1 MTDDRHRHRPPDPD
15 PELPVDSDLDVED
28 APDGT
33 PRPVHLR
40 LRYLLLVAAGGTVGT
55 GAREGLTLAFPADPA
70 FDTVIFAINIVG
82 ALLLGVLLE
91 SLARAGSDEGR
102 RRTARLLLGTGALG
116 GFTTYSTLATDTAHL
131 LTTGHPAPA
140 ALYALGTVLLGALAS
155 WTGIALAAAL
165 HPRRTQRKVP
175 A

>member
-1 MTDDRHRHRPPDPD
+1 MTDDRHRAPTGDPYPD
-15 PELPVDSDLDVED
+15 LPVDSDLDAD
-28 APDGT
+28 DTPDGT

-40 LRYLLLVAAGGTVGT
+40 ARYLLLVAAGGTVGT
-55 GAREGLTLAFPADPA
+55 GAREALALAFPTDPS
-70 FDTVIFAINIVG
+70 FNTVIFAINLVG

-91 SLARAGSDEGR
+91 SLVRAGSDEGR

-131 LTTGHPAPA
+131 LTTGQPAPA

-155 WTGIALAAAL
+155 WAGIALAAAA
-165 HPRRTQRKVP
+165 HRRRT
-175 A
+175 AASA

>member
-1 MTDDRHRHRPPDPD
+1 MDDPD
-15 PELPVDSDLDVED
+15 RDLPVDSDVVADD
-28 APDGT
+28 APGGA

-40 LRYLLLVAAGGTVGT
+40 ARYLLLVAAGGTAGT
-55 GAREGLTLAFPADPA
+55 AAREGLTLAFPADPS
-70 FDTVIFAINIVG
+70 FNTVIFAINLVG

-91 SLARAGSDEGR
+91 SLVRAGSDEGR

-131 LTTGHPAPA
+131 LTTGQAGPA

-155 WTGIALAAAL
+155 WTGIALAGAL
-165 HPRRTQRKVP
+165 HRRRVRKE
-175 A
+175 AQA